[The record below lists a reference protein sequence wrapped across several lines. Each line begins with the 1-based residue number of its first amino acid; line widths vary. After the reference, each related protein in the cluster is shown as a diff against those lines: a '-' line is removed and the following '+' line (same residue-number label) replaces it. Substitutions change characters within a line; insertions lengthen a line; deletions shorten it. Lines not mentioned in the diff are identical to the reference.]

1 MQMVEGEGGAEGEK
15 NTDGNLLGTI
25 VGQRRRKRAN
35 E

>member
-1 MQMVEGEGGAEGEK
+1 MQMVYGDGEK

-25 VGQRRRKRAN
+25 VGGSGGEKGQTI